1 MALIKCPRC
10 GGAVSDKASACPHCR
25 SPVGG
30 VAIAQGG
37 ATRTAPVAIT
47 KMPDRSACPRPQ
59 REAVKKFLGIAI
71 GAICIGF
78 LLFQWFGGGTSK
90 EVATPISNTSFVD
103 FDAKFCV
110 HSRLTDLQKS
120 NEIKGYKGQR
130 VRWEGIVSYVSDDS
144 VGFKHKATTSTYD
157 VLLRVAKSDRP
168 DLTSLNQGDLTTY
181 EGTIDDYGM
190 VMAHGLSDGK
200 IINHRALSSNDQMMF
215 LVKTETAVMERM
227 GGTGG
232 N

>member
-1 MALIKCPRC
+1 MALIKCPKC

-90 EVATPISNTSFVD
+90 EVARPISNTSFVE

-120 NEIKGYKGQR
+120 KEVEGYKGQR
-130 VRWEGIVSYVSDDS
+130 VRWEGIVSYVTDDS

-157 VLLRVAKSDRP
+157 VLLRVMKSDCP
-168 DLTSLNQGDLTTY
+168 NLPALNQGDLATY

-190 VMAHGLSDGK
+190 VLAHGLSDGK
-200 IINHRALSSNDQMMF
+200 IVSHHSMSPDDRTMF
-215 LVKTETAVMERM
+215 LAKTETAVMERI